1 MKAATT
7 LRKYLLSMLFI
18 VACCAPLRADTLGVN
33 IIAMFPKSTAEFA
46 YANLK
51 EARKFPWYAQ
61 FKSQALPLRFSDL
74 EHFLA
79 SIGVDDDVQIDELAW
94 AVCAGETEMGPDDRS
109 VPDSRKVLGVALGN
123 FDPESAKSYMKTHK
137 IRGFDYRGY
146 TLYPCASC
154 DDLVLVFIDSS
165 TVAFGHLKLLE
176 QLIEVRIGAEDSL
189 IQNEKTFAL
198 ISQINGHGIFWGVL
212 NQGGT
217 RQALRQIVP
226 EVNQLPHAS
235 KLLSKLG
242 GLVISVQGTS
252 DLEAHFQLISSSAE
266 DSATISQ
273 LLQVGVLFRQF
284 EAKDSNPDLATLLGS
299 VRIAPNGDGV
309 EVSIAMTNE
318 LVVGLIKRQTFS
330 R

>member
-1 MKAATT
+1 MKAATP

-79 SIGVDDDVQIDELAW
+79 SIGLDDNVQIDEVAW
-94 AVCAGETEMGPDDRS
+94 AVGAGETEMGPDDKS
-109 VPDSRKVLGVALGN
+109 IPDSRKVLGVVLGN
-123 FDPESAKSYMKTHK
+123 FDPEAAKSYMKTHR
-137 IRGFDYRGY
+137 IRGLDYRGY

-154 DDLVLVFIDSS
+154 DDLALVFIDSS
-165 TVAFGHLKLLE
+165 TVAFGLPKLLE
-176 QLIEVRIGAEDSL
+176 QLIEVRLGAEDSL
-189 IQNEKTFAL
+189 IQNETAFAL
-198 ISQINGHGIFWGVL
+198 ISQINGRGIFWGVL

-217 RQALRQIVP
+217 RQALREIVP
-226 EVNQLPHAS
+226 EANQFPQAS
-235 KLLSKLG
+235 KLFNKLS
-242 GLVISVQGTS
+242 GLIISIRGFG
-252 DLEAHFQLISSSAE
+252 DLEAHLQLISPSAQ

-284 EAKDSNPDLATLLGS
+284 EARDSNPDLATLLGS
-299 VRIAPNGDGV
+299 VRIAPNGEGF

-318 LVVGLIKRQTFS
+318 LVIDLINRKAFS

>member
-1 MKAATT
+1 
-7 LRKYLLSMLFI
+7 
-18 VACCAPLRADTLGVN
+18 
-33 IIAMFPKSTAEFA
+33 
-46 YANLK
+46 
-51 EARKFPWYAQ
+51 
-61 FKSQALPLRFSDL
+61 
-74 EHFLA
+74 
-79 SIGVDDDVQIDELAW
+79 
-94 AVCAGETEMGPDDRS
+94 
-109 VPDSRKVLGVALGN
+109 
-123 FDPESAKSYMKTHK
+123 MKTHK

-146 TLYPCASC
+146 TLYSCASC

-299 VRIAPNGDGV
+299 VRIAPNGEGV

>member
-1 MKAATT
+1 VKAATT
-7 LRKYLLSMLFI
+7 LRKYRLSMLFI
-18 VACCAPLRADTLGVN
+18 VSCCAPLGADTLGVN

-79 SIGVDDDVQIDELAW
+79 SIGVDDNVQIDELAW
-94 AVCAGETEMGPDDRS
+94 AVGAGETETVPDDKS
-109 VPDSRKVLGVALGN
+109 IPDSHKVLGVVLGN
-123 FDPESAKSYMKTHK
+123 FDPDAAKSYMKTHG
-137 IRGFDYRGY
+137 IHGFDYRGY

-154 DDLVLVFIDSS
+154 DDLALVFIDSS
-165 TVAFGHLKLLE
+165 TVAFGLPKLLE
-176 QLIEVRIGAEDSL
+176 QLIEVRLGAEDSL
-189 IQNEKTFAL
+189 IQNENTFAL

-217 RQALRQIVP
+217 RQALREIVP
-226 EVNQLPHAS
+226 EATQFPQAS
-235 KLLSKLG
+235 KLLNKLS
-242 GLVISVQGTS
+242 GLIISIQGSS

-284 EAKDSNPDLATLLGS
+284 EAKDSNPDLATLLDS
-299 VRIAPNGDGV
+299 VWGFR
-309 EVSIAMTNE
+309 
-318 LVVGLIKRQTFS
+318 
-330 R
+330 